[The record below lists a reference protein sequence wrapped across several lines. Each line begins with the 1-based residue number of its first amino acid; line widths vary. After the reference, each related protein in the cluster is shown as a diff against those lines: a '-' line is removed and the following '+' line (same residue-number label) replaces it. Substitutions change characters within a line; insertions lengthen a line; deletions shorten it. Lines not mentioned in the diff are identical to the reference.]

1 METLERLR
9 CWLDNPFNIV
19 HQTKLPDMFD
29 AEFTLRKSFVT
40 TNGITLSIQMSGGH
54 HCKVDESVEMWRC
67 PPSPLLMAFGDGQDP
82 YAFVP
87 LDAVAGYIDSLESL
101 GENHDYY

>member
-1 METLERLR
+1 MTTLERLKD
-9 CWLDNPFNIV
+9 WLLDTGNVV

-40 TNGITLSIQMSGGH
+40 ANGITLSIQMSGGH

-67 PPSPLLMAFGDGQDP
+67 PPSPLLMLYGDGQDP

-87 LDAVAGYIDSLESL
+87 LDVVAGYIDSLESL
-101 GENHDYY
+101 GENHDYN